1 MGWECYNRAVKLKEL
16 GEWGL
21 IEEIDRL
28 VGPLP
33 DSVLI
38 GIGDDAAAWESLG
51 PVQIATTD
59 TLAQGVHFRLK
70 DMPWHDLGWKALA
83 ISLSD
88 IAAMGGIPDYA
99 LVSLC
104 LPGERE
110 VEEVRELY
118 RGLLGIARIHRVGV
132 VGGNITAFSSVI
144 IIITVIGHLQGKVA
158 LTRDAAKPGDQ
169 IAVTGY
175 LGTSA
180 AGLRLLTSALAVDS
194 ETAALCKQAF
204 RRPQPRVDE
213 GQTLLD
219 AGVRAAIDISDGLIS
234 DLGHVCQR
242 SQVGARI
249 RLSRIPIHPLLKGA
263 IGHQAEALALA
274 GGEDYELLFT
284 APSVIL
290 RGLEKNM
297 PINIIGEVM
306 SGPPGQVEVVDDEGK
321 PIPWA
326 KPGWEHFRS

>member
-1 MGWECYNRAVKLKEL
+1 MKLKEL
-16 GEWGL
+16 GEWRL

-38 GIGDDAAAWESLG
+38 GIGDDAAAWGSLG
-51 PVQIATTD
+51 LVQIATTD

-70 DMPWHDLGWKALA
+70 DMSWQDLGWKALA

-99 LVSLC
+99 LVALC
-104 LPGERE
+104 LPGDKK
-110 VEEVRELY
+110 VEDVMELY
-118 RGLLGIARIHRVGV
+118 RGLLEMARIHRVGV

-144 IIITVIGHLQGKVA
+144 ITVTVIGHLQGKVA

-180 AGLRLLTSALAVDS
+180 AGLRLLTSALAVDA
-194 ETAALCKQAF
+194 ETAALCKRAF

-219 AGVRAAIDISDGLIS
+219 GGVMAAIDISDGLMS
-234 DLGHVCQR
+234 DLGHVCRRCQG
-242 SQVGARI
+242 GARI
-249 RLSRIPIHPLLKGA
+249 KLSRIPVHPRLKEA

-284 APSVIL
+284 APSAIIQ
-290 RGLEKNM
+290 GLENKV
-297 PINIIGEVM
+297 PFSIIGEVM
-306 SGPPGQVEVVDDEGK
+306 SGPQGQVEVVDDAGK
-321 PIPWA
+321 PVPWA